1 MCWSCR
7 QCIGPRRKPDTE
19 SAENFRRIF
28 FGFGLLFPFW
38 VDTMFHMT
46 TTNYIPPETIVPGTR
61 LHEVVEKATGNIVKT
76 GGPASCARY
85 VLAMS
90 DRDRD
95 RFGIRKA

>member
-1 MCWSCR
+1 M
-7 QCIGPRRKPDTE
+7 
-19 SAENFRRIF
+19 
-28 FGFGLLFPFW
+28 LFPFW